1 MKLIISNGI
10 RTKFPDL
17 RVGIVIAGNVFNS
30 KYKDGLKEYSTKIF
44 KEFAHKFSSVKGLSE
59 VKNILAWQNIYR
71 SFGVNPGKKC
81 PTAEALLSRVIK
93 TGFVPCINP
102 AVDSYLVA
110 ETLHNLPIGG
120 YDLNKIDGDIVLRF
134 SPGGESFLGIG
145 SQDAEDTAPGEVI
158 YSDNSRILT
167 RRWNY
172 RDCEYSKIDN
182 ATTSLA
188 LFVEG
193 PVSEIQDVEIRETIL
208 EISSNLGKYCN
219 AATKELF
226 LDKTLDEIEIL

>member
-1 MKLIISNGI
+1 MKLVISDEI
-10 RTKFPDL
+10 RAKFPDL
-17 RVGIVIAGNVFNS
+17 RVGIVIAEHIINS
-30 KYKDGLKEYSTKIF
+30 EYKNGLKDYSRKIF
-44 KEFAHKFSSVKGLSE
+44 REFAQKFTSEKELSE
-59 VKNILAWQNIYR
+59 VKNIVAWQNIYR
-71 SFGVNPGKKC
+71 SFGVNPKKKC

-102 AVDSYLVA
+102 AVDSYLIA

-120 YDLNKIDGDIVLRF
+120 YDLNKIDGDITLRF

-145 SQDAEDTAPGEVI
+145 SQDAENTAPGEVV
-158 YSDNSRILT
+158 YSDDSRILT

-172 RDCEYSKIDN
+172 RDCDYSRIDT
-182 ATTSLA
+182 ATTFLA

-193 PVSEIQDVEIRETIL
+193 PVSEIQDVEIRETVS

-219 AATKELF
+219 AKTKELF
-226 LDKTLDEIEIL
+226 LDKALNEIEII

>member
-1 MKLIISNGI
+1 MKLVISDEI
-10 RTKFPDL
+10 RAKYPDL
-17 RVGIVIAGNVFNS
+17 RVGIVVANNIINS
-30 KYKDGLKEYSTKIF
+30 EYADGLKDYSGKMF
-44 KEFAHKFSSVKGLSE
+44 QEFARTFSSEKKLSGI
-59 VKNILAWQNIYR
+59 KNIIAWQNIYR
-71 SFGVNPGKKC
+71 SFGVNPKKKC
-81 PTAEALLSRVIK
+81 PTAEALLSRVIR

-102 AVDSYLVA
+102 AVDSYLIA

-120 YDLNKIDGDIVLRF
+120 YDLNKIDGDITLRF

-145 SQDAEDTAPGEVI
+145 SQDAENTSPGEVI
-158 YSDNSRILT
+158 YSDYSRILT

-182 ATTSLA
+182 TTTSLA

-193 PVSEIQDVEIRETIL
+193 PISEIQDAEIRETIL

-219 AATKELF
+219 ATTKELF

>member
-1 MKLIISNGI
+1 MKLIISNEI
-10 RTKFPDL
+10 RIKFPDL
-17 RVGIVIAGNVFNS
+17 RVGIVIAENIFNS
-30 KYKDGLKEYSTKIF
+30 EYKEGLKEYCSKRF
-44 KEFAHKFSSVKGLSE
+44 KEFSHKFNSEKELSE

-71 SFGVNPGKKC
+71 SFGVNPRKKC

-102 AVDSYLVA
+102 AVDSYLIA

-120 YDLNKIDGDIVLRF
+120 YDLNKINGDIMLRF

-145 SQDAEDTAPGEVI
+145 SQDAENTAPGEVI

-182 ATTSLA
+182 ATTCLA

-193 PVSEIQDVEIRETIL
+193 PVPEIQDVEIRETTL

>member
-1 MKLIISNGI
+1 
-10 RTKFPDL
+10 
-17 RVGIVIAGNVFNS
+17 
-30 KYKDGLKEYSTKIF
+30 
-44 KEFAHKFSSVKGLSE
+44 
-59 VKNILAWQNIYR
+59 
-71 SFGVNPGKKC
+71 VNPKKKC

-102 AVDSYLVA
+102 AVDSYLIA

-120 YDLNKIDGDIVLRF
+120 YDLNKIGGDIMLRF
-134 SPGGESFLGIG
+134 SPGGEPFLGIG
-145 SQDAEDTAPGEVI
+145 SQDAEYTAPGEVI

-193 PVSEIQDVEIRETIL
+193 PVSEIQDFEIRETIL

-219 AATKELF
+219 ATTKELF
-226 LDKTLDEIEIL
+226 LDKTSDEIEIL

>member
-1 MKLIISNGI
+1 MKLVISDEI
-10 RTKFPDL
+10 RAKFPDL
-17 RVGIVIAGNVFNS
+17 RVGIVIAEHIINS
-30 KYKDGLKEYSTKIF
+30 EYKDGLKDYSRKIF
-44 KEFAHKFSSVKGLSE
+44 REFAQKFTSEKELSE
-59 VKNILAWQNIYR
+59 VKNIVAWQNIYR
-71 SFGVNPGKKC
+71 SFGVNPKKKC

-102 AVDSYLVA
+102 AVDSYLIA

-120 YDLNKIDGDIVLRF
+120 YDLNKIDGDITLRF

-145 SQDAEDTAPGEVI
+145 SQDAENTAPGEVV
-158 YSDNSRILT
+158 YSDDSRILT

-172 RDCEYSKIDN
+172 RDCDYSRIDT
-182 ATTSLA
+182 ATTFLA

-193 PVSEIQDVEIRETIL
+193 PVSEIQDVEIRETVS

-219 AATKELF
+219 AKTKELF
-226 LDKTLDEIEIL
+226 LDKAVNEIEII

>member
-1 MKLIISNGI
+1 MKLVISDEI
-10 RTKFPDL
+10 RAKFPDV
-17 RVGIVIAGNVFNS
+17 RVGIVIAENVINS
-30 KYKDGLKEYSTKIF
+30 EYKDGLKDYSSKIF
-44 KEFAHKFSSVKGLSE
+44 KEFAQKFTSEKGLSE
-59 VKNILAWQNIYR
+59 VKNIVAWQNIYR
-71 SFGVNPGKKC
+71 SFGVNPKKKC

-102 AVDSYLVA
+102 AVDSYLIA

-120 YDLNKIDGDIVLRF
+120 YDLNKIDGDITLRF

-145 SQDAEDTAPGEVI
+145 SHDAENTAPGEVV
-158 YSDNSRILT
+158 YSDDSRILT

-172 RDCEYSKIDN
+172 RDCDYARIDT

-193 PVSEIQDVEIRETIL
+193 PVSEIQDVEIRKTVS
-208 EISSNLGKYCN
+208 EISSNLRTYCN
-219 AATKELF
+219 AITRDLF
-226 LDKTLDEIEIL
+226 LDKAVNEIEII

>member
-1 MKLIISNGI
+1 MKLIISNEI
-10 RTKFPDL
+10 RIKFPDL
-17 RVGIVIAGNVFNS
+17 RVGIVIAENIFNS
-30 KYKDGLKEYSTKIF
+30 EYKDELKDYSSKIF
-44 KEFAHKFSSVKGLSE
+44 KEFSHKFSSEKELSE
-59 VKNILAWQNIYR
+59 VRNILAWQNIYR
-71 SFGVNPGKKC
+71 SFGVNPKKKC

-102 AVDSYLVA
+102 AVDSYLIA

-120 YDLNKIDGDIVLRF
+120 YDLNKIDGDITLRF

-145 SQDAEDTAPGEVI
+145 SQDAENTAPGEVV
-158 YSDNSRILT
+158 YSDDSRILT

-172 RDCEYSKIDN
+172 RDCDYSRIDT

-193 PVSEIQDVEIRETIL
+193 PVSEIQDVEIRETVS

-219 AATKELF
+219 AKTKELF
-226 LDKTLDEIEIL
+226 LDKALNEIEII

>member
-1 MKLIISNGI
+1 MKLVISNEI
-10 RTKFPDL
+10 RTRFPDL
-17 RVGIVIAGNVFNS
+17 RIGIVIAENVLNS
-30 KYKDGLKEYSTKIF
+30 EYKDGLRDYSSKIF
-44 KEFAHKFSSVKGLSE
+44 KEFAHKFSSEKGLSE
-59 VKNILAWQNIYR
+59 VKNILAWQDIYR
-71 SFGVNPGKKC
+71 SFGVNPRKKC

-102 AVDSYLVA
+102 AVDSYLIA
-110 ETLHNLPIGG
+110 ETLHHLPIGG

-134 SPGGESFLGIG
+134 SPGGEAFLGIG
-145 SQDAEDTAPGEVI
+145 SQDAEYTAPGEVI

-172 RDCEYSKIDN
+172 RDCEYSKIDK

-208 EISSNLGKYCN
+208 EISSNLVKYC
-219 AATKELF
+219 AAKTKELS
-226 LDKTLDEIEIL
+226 LDKTPDEIEIL